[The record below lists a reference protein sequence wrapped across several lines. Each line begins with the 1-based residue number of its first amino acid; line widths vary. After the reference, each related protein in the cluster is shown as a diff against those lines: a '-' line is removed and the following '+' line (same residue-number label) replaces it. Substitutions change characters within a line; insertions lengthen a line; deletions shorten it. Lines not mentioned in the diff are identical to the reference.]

1 MLNINRLVLG
11 PVATNCYVVSNE
23 DTKEAIVIDP
33 AEHAGKI
40 IKVLEKEGA
49 ALKAILLTH
58 GHFDHM
64 TAANGLREKT
74 GAKLYAHEAEAEL
87 LKTPELNL
95 SVAFTGMPVSTEA
108 DVLVKDGEVLAL
120 AGMELK
126 VIHTPGHTKG
136 GCCYLLENQGI
147 LFSGDTLFQ
156 RTIGRT
162 DFPTGDYQTLLDSI
176 RKRLFVL
183 NEEIK
188 VLPGHNDTTTI
199 AYEKKYNFE
208 V

>member
-49 ALKAILLTH
+49 SLKAILLTH

-64 TAANGLREKT
+64 TAANELREKT
-74 GAKLYAHEAEAEL
+74 GAKLYAHEAEEEL

-95 SVAFTGMPVSTEA
+95 SMAFTGRSVSTEA

-162 DFPTGDYQTLLDSI
+162 DFPTGDYQTLLDSV

-199 AYEKKYNFE
+199 AYEKKYNSE

>member
-33 AEHAGKI
+33 AEHAGEI
-40 IKVLEKEGA
+40 MGVLEKEGA
-49 ALKAILLTH
+49 SLKAILLTH

-64 TAANGLREKT
+64 TAANELREKT
-74 GAKLYAHEAEAEL
+74 GAKLYAHEAEEEL

-95 SVAFTGMPVSTEA
+95 SMAFTGRSVSTEA

-162 DFPTGDYQTLLDSI
+162 DFPTGDYQTLLDSV

-199 AYEKKYNFE
+199 AYEKKYNSE

>member
-11 PVATNCYVVSNE
+11 AVATNCYVVSNE

-49 ALKAILLTH
+49 SLKAILLTH

-64 TAANGLREKT
+64 TAANELREKT

-95 SVAFTGMPVSTEA
+95 SMAFTGRSVSTEA

-162 DFPTGDYQTLLDSI
+162 DFPTGDYQTLLDSV

-199 AYEKKYNFE
+199 AYEKKYNSE

>member
-11 PVATNCYVVSNE
+11 AVATNCYVVSNE

-49 ALKAILLTH
+49 SLKAILLTH

-64 TAANGLREKT
+64 TAANELREKT
-74 GAKLYAHEAEAEL
+74 GAKLYAHEAEEEL

-95 SVAFTGMPVSTEA
+95 SMAFTGRSVSTEA

-162 DFPTGDYQTLLDSI
+162 DFPTGDYQTLLDSV

-199 AYEKKYNFE
+199 AYEKKYNSE